1 MLLMVL
7 IPDAIDLVT
16 TTVLNTEI
24 GKVGKKNSRSQWF
37 NDNCCFEHKN

>member
-7 IPDAIDLVT
+7 IPDAIDIVT

-24 GKVGKKNSRSQWF
+24 GKVGNKSQIPVV
-37 NDNCCFEHKN
+37 